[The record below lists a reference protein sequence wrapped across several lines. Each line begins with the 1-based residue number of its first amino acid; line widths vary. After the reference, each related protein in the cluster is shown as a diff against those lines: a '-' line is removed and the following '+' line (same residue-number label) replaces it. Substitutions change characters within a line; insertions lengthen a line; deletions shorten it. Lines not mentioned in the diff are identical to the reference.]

1 MIPPLETNSGGLAK
15 DMTLR
20 DWFAAQAMTAI
31 IAKLPFQE
39 LPAHA
44 WSPYEKTAIGAY
56 DYARHMMIERERGE

>member
-1 MIPPLETNSGGLAK
+1 
-15 DMTLR
+15 MTLR

-39 LPAHA
+39 FPDD